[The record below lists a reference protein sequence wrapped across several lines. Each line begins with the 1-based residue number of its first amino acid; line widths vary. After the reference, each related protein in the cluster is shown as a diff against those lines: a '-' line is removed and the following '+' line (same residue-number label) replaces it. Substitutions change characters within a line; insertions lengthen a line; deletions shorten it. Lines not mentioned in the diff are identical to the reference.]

1 MIDTVISHYRIVE
14 LLGGGGMGLV
24 YKAEDLDLGRFVAL
38 KFLPD
43 EMVDDPTALER
54 FRREARSASGLNHPN
69 ICTVYEIGQE
79 GGKPYIVMEFMEGH
93 SLFQILDGN
102 PMKLDPALRVALD
115 VAEALDAAHG
125 QGIVHRDVK
134 PANIFV
140 TSRGHAKVLDF
151 GLAKVLTNPLID
163 AQRSTMMT
171 EPEGARLTNP
181 GKLMGTMAYMSP
193 EQARGWDLDA
203 RTDLFSFGVVLYEM
217 VTGLL
222 PFRGGTSAN
231 MFDALFHSEPIAP
244 VRLNPDVPSKLEDVI
259 AKCLEKDREL
269 RYQHASEI
277 CADLKRIK
285 RDTTDTQNFAAI
297 EPIEGASP
305 RSSRH
310 VTKPPSRKSAERPK
324 PPSRKSAER
333 SRPASVYPEPEL
345 LEADDAPAPSRNW
358 KALSAIIAVVVLV
371 ASAIGYWFY
380 QQSHKTAKLGEKDT
394 IVISDF
400 VNTTGDTVFDGT
412 LKQAL
417 AIQLEQSPFL
427 NVLSDRRVSS
437 TLKMM
442 NQPPDARLT
451 DELAREVCL
460 RSNSK
465 ALLEGSIGSV
475 GSHYSIGLKAV
486 NCQTG
491 DTLASTQAEAA
502 NRDNVLK
509 RLGEAGDEL
518 REKLGESLI
527 SVKRH
532 NKPLDQVTTSSL
544 EALQAYTTGRAMQ
557 ALKGD
562 GESVPYH
569 KRAIEL
575 DPNFARAYASLGMAQ
590 SNLGE
595 TSAAAESFGKAFELR
610 DRVSERERFYIE
622 TAYYSHATGE
632 LEKANQAYKQWAQD
646 YPNES
651 SPHVNLALNYEVMGE
666 FDKAVEESRT
676 AMEVAPSSVAAYANL
691 MAAYIALDRVD
702 EALAIY
708 QKAKQQGFDN
718 EYLRQLRYNIAF
730 LQNDEAE
737 MKRQLQSAADIPGAE
752 AEILGYHSDGE
763 ALHGHLQ
770 KARETT
776 QRASAAA
783 RRDGSPEAA
792 ANWLASGAYR
802 EALFGNP
809 AEARKLI
816 AQALAI
822 SQGRDVQI
830 ASAMTFAE
838 IGDAAQAQRIAD
850 KLATDAPLD
859 TIMQSYWLPNI
870 RATIA
875 LRKGDADRANTLLE
889 VATPYEL
896 GLQNVGSMVPIYVR
910 GMAYLKA
917 GKGSDAAAQFKKIL
931 AHRGVAQTSPVEA
944 LAQLQL
950 ARAQVL
956 SGDKAAARV
965 AYQDVLS
972 TWKQADPDLV
982 LLKQAQSEYDHLKN

>member
-1 MIDTVISHYRIVE
+1 MIGTVISHYRIVE

-79 GGKPYIVMEFMEGH
+79 AGRPYIVMEFMEGN
-93 SLFQILDGN
+93 SLFQIMDGH
-102 PMKLDPALRVALD
+102 PMKIDPALRIGLD
-115 VAEALDAAHG
+115 VAEALDAAHK

-140 TSRGHAKVLDF
+140 TGRGHAKVLDF
-151 GLAKVLTNPLID
+151 GLAKVLPNPLID

-203 RTDLFSFGVVLYEM
+203 RTDLFSFGIVLYEM

-231 MFDALFHSEPIAP
+231 MFDALFHAEPIAP
-244 VRLNPDVPSKLEDVI
+244 VRLNPDVPPRLEDVI

-285 RDTTDTQNFAAI
+285 RDTTDSTGVPVLPGG
-297 EPIEGASP
+297 E
-305 RSSRH
+305 RSGPKSARHATKPPSR
-310 VTKPPSRKSAERPK
+310 PPSRKSAERP
-324 PPSRKSAER
+324 R
-333 SRPASVYPEPEL
+333 SVSVYPEPVEEEEAPPRRWNAKL
-345 LEADDAPAPSRNW
+345 LGMV
-358 KALSAIIAVVVLV
+358 IILILLV
-371 ASAIGYWFY
+371 AGGIGYWFY
-380 QQSHKTAKLGEKDT
+380 QRAHQSAKLGEKDT

-427 NVLSDRRVSS
+427 NVLADQRVRS
-437 TLKMM
+437 TLKLM
-442 NQPPDARLT
+442 NQPADAHLT
-451 DELAREVCL
+451 RELAREVCL

-475 GSHYSIGLKAV
+475 GSHYLIGLKAV

-491 DTLASTQAEAA
+491 DTLASAQAEAA

-527 SVKRH
+527 SVKRY

-544 EALQAYTTGRAMQ
+544 EALQAYTTGRSMQ
-557 ALKGD
+557 ALRGD
-562 GESVPYH
+562 AESVPYH
-569 KRAIEL
+569 KRAIEI

-590 SNLGE
+590 YNLRE
-595 TSAAAESFGKAFELR
+595 TSAADENFRKAFELR

-622 TAYYSHATGE
+622 AAYYSFATGE
-632 LEKANQAYKQWAQD
+632 LDKANHVYKQWAQA
-646 YPNES
+646 YPSEVG
-651 SPHVNLALNYEVMGE
+651 PHVNLSLNYEVTGE
-666 FDKAVEESRT
+666 FDKAAEEAR
-676 AMEVAPSSVAAYANL
+676 AALEIMPSSVTASSNLIAAYL
-691 MAAYIALDRVD
+691 SLDRVD

-708 QKAKQQGFDN
+708 QKAKQQGLDN
-718 EYLRQLRYNIAF
+718 EYLRELRYEIAF
-730 LQNDEAE
+730 LQNDTAE
-737 MKRQLQSAADIPGAE
+737 MQRQLESAGELSGTEAGIQGSQSDV
-752 AEILGYHSDGE
+752 D
-763 ALHGHLQ
+763 ALHGRMQ
-770 KARETT
+770 QARLGT
-776 QRASAAA
+776 QRAATAAQH
-783 RRDGSPEAA
+783 DGSPEAA
-792 ANWLASGAYR
+792 ATWLANGAYR
-802 EALFGNP
+802 EALFGN
-809 AEARKLI
+809 ASEAKVLI
-816 AQALAI
+816 AQALAV

-830 ASAMTFAE
+830 AAALTFAE
-838 IGDAAQAQRIAD
+838 IGDAAQAQKIAD
-850 KLATDAPLD
+850 KLAADAPLD
-859 TIMQSYWLPNI
+859 TLMQSYWLPSI
-870 RATIA
+870 RATLA
-875 LRKGDADRANTLLE
+875 LRKGDPARSIALLD
-889 VATPYEL
+889 VATPYEF
-896 GLQNVGSMVPIYVR
+896 GLENVGCMVPIYLR
-910 GMAYLKA
+910 GMALLKA
-917 GKGSDAAAQFKKIL
+917 GKTTEAAAELNRVL
-931 AHRGVAQTSPVEA
+931 AHRGVAGTSSVTA
-944 LAQLQL
+944 LARLQM
-950 ARAQVL
+950 ARAL
-956 SGDKAAARV
+956 AMSGDKAGARV
-965 AYQDVLS
+965 AYQDLLS
-972 TWKQADPDLV
+972 LWKQADPDLP
-982 LLKQAQSEYDHLKN
+982 LLRQAQSEYEHIKN